1 MTSLVIGCACASG
14 CRPVALQSRPGELR
28 VAAGQWS
35 QDGSSNSLDA
45 ESEASLGGTGGST
58 APDSGLQVDVSLE
71 LRDGHIEYRM
81 RLRNPRSAL
90 VTAAYVSAEGTGERQ
105 ESPIIVLFSDGR
117 YRERFLELRGTGS
130 VPASMRATS
139 LAGALQERPGAF
151 IVTLRGADFE
161 EIWVGRLAQGR

>member
-1 MTSLVIGCACASG
+1 
-14 CRPVALQSRPGELR
+14 
-28 VAAGQWS
+28 
-35 QDGSSNSLDA
+35 
-45 ESEASLGGTGGST
+45 
-58 APDSGLQVDVSLE
+58 
-71 LRDGHIEYRM
+71 M